1 MKSFIKLSLTIVFL
15 SISSVLYSQIKN
27 IRYLESPSIY
37 EGKNLTSFKVIQVF
51 DQCALARESEDTY
64 SDSFYGK
71 TVLILGD
78 LFYDEQ
84 IVTMVDP
91 MMVGIYKY
99 ETNIGTSKTVPV
111 VKATSL
117 LSEQEKKDRRKEEF
131 QSRWDNIF
139 GSTSAGSAG
148 KIVGNSNNAKA
159 GSNNSWSLEGRSI
172 RGTMAPPS
180 CKEMEEGTIV
190 VRITVNENGD
200 VVIAE
205 VAPDTDITSKSLRNA
220 AISAVK
226 KTKFNAVPGKKN
238 QSGTITYKFEL
249 R

>member
-37 EGKNLTSFKVIQVF
+37 EGKNLTSFKVIRVF

-64 SDSFYGK
+64 SKSFYGK

-99 ETNIGTSKTVPV
+99 ETNFGSSKTVPV
-111 VKATSL
+111 IKATSV
-117 LSEQEKKDRRKEEF
+117 LSEQEKKDRQKEDL
-131 QSRWDNIF
+131 QSRLGNIL
-139 GSTSAGSAG
+139 GSTSTGSAG
-148 KIVGNSNNAKA
+148 RLIGISNNAKA
-159 GSNNSWSLEGRSI
+159 GSNTPWSLEGRSL
-172 RGTMAPPS
+172 RGTMALPTY
-180 CKEMEEGTIV
+180 KEQEEGTIV

-205 VAPDTDITSKSLRNA
+205 VAPGTDITSKSLHNE
-220 AISAVK
+220 AISAAK
-226 KTKFNAVPGKKN
+226 KTKFNAAPGKKY